1 MMRSTRATALT
12 AALLIGTAVTAG
24 AQGGPPGGGMRRA
37 PDAMALLERP
47 LAGIEGLTAAQNDT
61 LTKLE
66 AAYKVKFT
74 AASAAQREAMMAAR
88 QSGGMPDM
96 AAMAKMRE
104 GMMAMRQEEH
114 AAARALLT
122 SAQHPKFDENVKA
135 MLAEEAERASQM
147 RQRMGGNPPE

>member
-1 MMRSTRATALT
+1 MRSMRATALT

-37 PDAMALLERP
+37 PDAMGLLERP
-47 LAGIEGLTAAQNDT
+47 LAGVDGLTGAQKDALN
-61 LTKLE
+61 KLE
-66 AAYKVKFT
+66 AAYTVKFT

-88 QSGGMPDM
+88 QSGGMPDI
-96 AAMAKMRE
+96 AATATMRDRT
-104 GMMAMRQEEH
+104 MAMRREEH
-114 AAARALLT
+114 AAARALLA

-135 MLAEEAERASQM
+135 MPAEEAERASQM